1 MSSLPTPG
9 GEGGRS
15 SKFNPAATEPTA
27 TASIATVAST
37 TDDDGKRSRTDAAV
51 NTHDASNVASSST
64 AAKPVISASEHGCTT
79 TTPLASVPIDISSSI
94 GSDPLHPSILDN
106 TDEINTPT
114 PIMGHADLSRQSS
127 ILSSFPRR
135 PSSTV
140 SISTTTTTGTPDIAN
155 ATPLLP
161 ALRSM
166 YGSPSTTAL
175 SSTSQSGRR
184 RRIPGIKPTQF
195 HSPKELL
202 MSVQNVVKT
211 RTGSVLAR
219 QIILKS
225 DHFDMGLHSRLDFH
239 LQGAPNFRMADM
251 GVFGVAQPTV
261 PGITTVLTLLGCHPS
276 GPSVHPTTWF
286 STREEPMIYLNRK
299 PFVIRDAGKPT
310 KNIKTYHGISA
321 SRLEQVEARLKED
334 ILREE
339 ARWSGLFLVHEEAS
353 GGSVFPSWM
362 AIETLQTPREVF
374 EDMVED
380 GFRVIYIRIPIGPE
394 QAPDDR
400 YIDEYVQ
407 VIRNTPIDSNLVFNC
422 GMGVGRT
429 TFAMVLAM
437 LLRRGQ
443 TITNTSKDPFL
454 DSSGVDPE
462 SSRSHDEIQ
471 LSRGLEEH
479 NRAILRIVDIV
490 DKTLSLQKLSSQSSI
505 EWAISRGAL
514 IDDLK
519 ASILG
524 NYYCIQQL
532 TIVLADGSDAKR
544 ALDQAINRC
553 DVLTNLRENILVN
566 RLLYSTTT
574 DSSYLQKAFGCL
586 ERYFLLL
593 AFCSYVNK
601 QLTKGYRISFSEW
614 LKSRQEIWN
623 MIENFR
629 SDSSSLSIFRPIDD
643 LSAFSQ
649 DTLHANSLVGWGPNK
664 QPAVRELDKHVIR
677 SRKGIVLGPQTILK
691 EDSWSKDELSSS
703 KIEGARNFRKIRG
716 LPVYAVAQPTLQGIK
731 SVIQSLKQP
740 TQRIVW
746 INLREE
752 PLVYINGNPYVLR
765 DQYLTLRNIKSY
777 SGITGSRLEMIEE
790 KLKEDVGDE
799 LIRYNGK
806 VLLHTE
812 THGTINPIWQDCK
825 YESVMTLQEA
835 MNGLRK
841 DEGSLQNQVPTLSQE
856 IPQQPGSSRES
867 VNSNSDGKQVETA
880 ALTYSNIQN
889 DILYFRVP
897 VTAETPPDASDFDH
911 IVHLLSR
918 YSGQSSSII
927 MNCQVGLGR
936 STTGTVV
943 ASLVLRWLHRSTE
956 IDTDTPSGSD
966 FPRKPLLNYRP
977 IHSLLRVI
985 RNGVECKRIVD
996 DAIDNCAH
1004 YINLRDVIEES
1015 RQVAEA
1021 EMDGIQKAALFVR
1034 GVLHLR
1040 RYFTLILF
1048 QSYLDSNEPG
1058 VEMMLATFQDWLQK
1072 HPEFSTI
1079 SEELETNG
1087 VDLLTPVEEIAP
1099 GDGIALS
1106 SEVVDVVN
1114 RRDGG
1119 VLAQGTIIK
1128 YDLFPGAQKLSLPDR
1143 IDGAVNFRR
1152 ISLAAVRELVG
1163 MSNLD
1168 EPCPDKLSSCD
1179 SNSRLCSYSSS
1190 VYGVGMPTK
1199 EGIRCLLKLANAS
1212 SDGNR
1217 VLFWTSLR
1225 EEPVI
1230 YVNGRPYVLRLFHD
1244 PLKNLEATGITRE
1257 RVELME
1263 NQMKGEIIRDVRR
1276 YNGKLLLHDERV
1288 EGNGQFTVVPVW
1300 ESVREEDIETPSDVY
1315 AHIKSEGYRVDYLRI
1330 PVTDEQAPIPDVFDQ
1345 LMERLLGISKNGD
1358 AIFNCQMGRGR
1369 TTTGIVTAC
1378 LIQMTVGHSSLLED
1392 QTHHHLHP
1400 MEDDEQSSSDLDIAT
1415 RLRDSEVDI
1424 RQRFQ
1429 LGEYKIVMQLIAV
1442 LQYGKLAKLL
1452 TDKAIDM
1459 SDQMQNLRIAIYE
1472 YRLRI
1477 LAAEA
1482 GSRKYRSLAE
1492 VGFNYLIRYFYLIVF
1507 ADYLIEVWTTWSPD
1521 DALCCDYGDLWSPQ
1535 TGGLSTHH
1543 HSDDLGQS
1551 HVKPARPIKFS
1562 AWLSERKEIL
1572 NIIRKS
1578 DQMLE

>member
-276 GPSVHPTTWF
+276 GPSVHPTTC
-286 STREEPMIYLNRK
+286 
-299 PFVIRDAGKPT
+299 
-310 KNIKTYHGISA
+310 A

-353 GGSVFPSWM
+353 G
-362 AIETLQTPREVF
+362 A
-374 EDMVED
+374 
-380 GFRVIYIRIPIGPE
+380 
-394 QAPDDR
+394 
-400 YIDEYVQ
+400 
-407 VIRNTPIDSNLVFNC
+407 
-422 GMGVGRT
+422 

-454 DSSGVDPE
+454 DSSSVDPE

-490 DKTLSLQKLSSQSSI
+490 DKS
-505 EWAISRGAL
+505 
-514 IDDLK
+514 
-519 ASILG
+519 
-524 NYYCIQQL
+524 
-532 TIVLADGSDAKR
+532 
-544 ALDQAINRC
+544 

-691 EDSWSKDELSSS
+691 EDSWSCAYVS
-703 KIEGARNFRKIRG
+703 NRKIRG

-799 LIRYNGK
+799 LIRYNGR

-927 MNCQVGLGR
+927 MNCQKLTR
-936 STTGTVV
+936 T
-943 ASLVLRWLHRSTE
+943 LRL
-956 IDTDTPSGSD
+956 GSD
-966 FPRKPLLNYRP
+966 FQGKPLLNYRP

-1190 VYGVGMPTK
+1190 
-1199 EGIRCLLKLANAS
+1199 
-1212 SDGNR
+1212 
-1217 VLFWTSLR
+1217 
-1225 EEPVI
+1225 
-1230 YVNGRPYVLRLFHD
+1230 
-1244 PLKNLEATGITRE
+1244 NLEATGITRE

-1442 LQYGKLAKLL
+1442 LQYGKVGK
-1452 TDKAIDM
+1452 TT
-1459 SDQMQNLRIAIYE
+1459 
-1472 YRLRI
+1472 YRQ
-1477 LAAEA
+1477 
-1482 GSRKYRSLAE
+1482 
-1492 VGFNYLIRYFYLIVF
+1492 
-1507 ADYLIEVWTTWSPD
+1507 
-1521 DALCCDYGDLWSPQ
+1521 GD
-1535 TGGLSTHH
+1535 
-1543 HSDDLGQS
+1543 
-1551 HVKPARPIKFS
+1551 
-1562 AWLSERKEIL
+1562 
-1572 NIIRKS
+1572 
-1578 DQMLE
+1578 

>member
-276 GPSVHPTTWF
+276 GPSVHPTTC
-286 STREEPMIYLNRK
+286 
-299 PFVIRDAGKPT
+299 
-310 KNIKTYHGISA
+310 A

-454 DSSGVDPE
+454 DSSSVDPE

-532 TIVLADGSDAKR
+532 TIVLADGSDAKK

-880 ALTYSNIQN
+880 VLTYSNIQN

-927 MNCQVGLGR
+927 MNCQSV
-936 STTGTVV
+936 
-943 ASLVLRWLHRSTE
+943 
-956 IDTDTPSGSD
+956 
-966 FPRKPLLNYRP
+966 
-977 IHSLLRVI
+977 
-985 RNGVECKRIVD
+985 KRIVD

-1190 VYGVGMPTK
+1190 
-1199 EGIRCLLKLANAS
+1199 
-1212 SDGNR
+1212 
-1217 VLFWTSLR
+1217 
-1225 EEPVI
+1225 
-1230 YVNGRPYVLRLFHD
+1230 
-1244 PLKNLEATGITRE
+1244 NLEATGITRE